1 MGSVLALI
9 SKQEVLSL
17 FSVVIV
23 EEEGVFCNSILQS
36 PGLWDHS
43 YFHNTRKMLFA
54 SSFVFCFVVFA
65 VAGVDICIDSAKS
78 EDETIG
84 PLPSVSTV
92 SPNCTSI
99 VFFTAMK

>member
-1 MGSVLALI
+1 
-9 SKQEVLSL
+9 
-17 FSVVIV
+17 
-23 EEEGVFCNSILQS
+23 
-36 PGLWDHS
+36 
-43 YFHNTRKMLFA
+43 MLFA

>member
-1 MGSVLALI
+1 
-9 SKQEVLSL
+9 
-17 FSVVIV
+17 
-23 EEEGVFCNSILQS
+23 
-36 PGLWDHS
+36 
-43 YFHNTRKMLFA
+43 MLFA
-54 SSFVFCFVVFA
+54 SSFVFCFVVVFA

-78 EDETIG
+78 VDETIG